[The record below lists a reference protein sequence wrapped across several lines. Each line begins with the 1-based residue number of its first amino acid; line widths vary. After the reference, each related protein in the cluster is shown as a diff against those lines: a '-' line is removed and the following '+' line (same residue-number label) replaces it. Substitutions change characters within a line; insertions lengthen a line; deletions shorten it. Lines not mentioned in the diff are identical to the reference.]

1 MVIIHSYVKLPEGI
15 LDSPTPYNPPP
26 TISRI
31 IISLSFDA
39 KRPYQWWWN
48 HQSIHQGHQQSLRC
62 QDASVGVLG
71 FANPSEASRSLQWRP
86 EQIREPEDL
95 HQTPQSQADSSWSH
109 WHYIYIHLYYIYIYI
124 SLYIIIHML
133 SANTW
138 TYLFPLLPL
147 SRNMCMYM
155 YIYIC
160 FYICFF

>member
-109 WHYIYIHLYYIYIYI
+109 WHYIYIHLYYIYI

-155 YIYIC
+155 YIC